1 MSSIKLLSSILIEV
15 PPCITT
21 HQGATTAFAKPLLVV
36 MNIEQCLARTLQ
48 LIEREHGEAIAK

>member
-1 MSSIKLLSSILIEV
+1 LIEV